1 MNAQNFWQ
9 MFLETGSPEMYLL
22 YSQAKKM
29 EGHHVFDDQ
38 GLDTEGHKL
47 Q

>member
-1 MNAQNFWQ
+1 MKSQEYLK

-22 YSQAKKM
+22 FRQESKLEDK
-29 EGHHVFDDQ
+29 HVFDDSGIGAASH
-38 GLDTEGHKL
+38 GL